1 MIRALVVVLLLAASA
16 PAHAQ
21 DCQARLGWIDAR
33 LTRTARH
40 ARIWSWGWGITLG
53 VSAVGSLVAV
63 PFVAEEERPD
73 WYVNAF
79 TSAVGLL
86 PLVIAPLPVMH
97 DADELHGLAGDA
109 CARLPQAELMLARDA
124 QGEREGRAWWN
135 HALNLVL
142 NGGAGLFLGL
152 VYDRWQSGI
161 LTAVVGTAVGEVM
174 IFTQPTGSIDAETG
188 YRRGEVTL
196 SVKPLTHRGEF
207 GLFLGGSF

>member
-1 MIRALVVVLLLAASA
+1 
-16 PAHAQ
+16 
-21 DCQARLGWIDAR
+21 
-33 LTRTARH
+33 
-40 ARIWSWGWGITLG
+40 
-53 VSAVGSLVAV
+53 
-63 PFVAEEERPD
+63 
-73 WYVNAF
+73 
-79 TSAVGLL
+79 
-86 PLVIAPLPVMH
+86 
-97 DADELHGLAGDA
+97 
-109 CARLPQAELMLARDA
+109 MLARDA